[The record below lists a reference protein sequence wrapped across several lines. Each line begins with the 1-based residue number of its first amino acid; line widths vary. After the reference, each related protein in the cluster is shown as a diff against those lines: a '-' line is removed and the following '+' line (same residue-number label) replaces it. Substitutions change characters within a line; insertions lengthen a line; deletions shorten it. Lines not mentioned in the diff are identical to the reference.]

1 MAGRKRKPSA
11 IRLVEG
17 NAGHRPINKREPKPQ
32 RGIPSCP
39 KHLSKRAK
47 QVYRRVGRLLDDV
60 GVITKADWLALELL
74 VSAYDEYRDAREL
87 IADAAEDRK
96 FAPGQLAEA
105 KDGLIYK
112 TFTQNGVILRPH
124 PANALATNAF
134 RRTVAM
140 LGEFGLTPASR
151 AKVSSIGD
159 DNAEDP
165 LEAFLQ
171 GDGASKR
178 A

>member
-112 TFTQNGVILRPH
+112 TFTQNG
-124 PANALATNAF
+124 F